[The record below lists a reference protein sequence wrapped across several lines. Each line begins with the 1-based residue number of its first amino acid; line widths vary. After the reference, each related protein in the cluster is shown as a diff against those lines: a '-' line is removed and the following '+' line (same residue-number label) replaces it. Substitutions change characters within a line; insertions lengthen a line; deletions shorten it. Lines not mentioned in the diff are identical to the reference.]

1 MIGDVRED
9 SEGKLMAHL
18 KWPVGGRVPRLRRPL
33 PIHLFRLQCKAHAP
47 RSGDVVGY
55 VTMEEVDWH

>member
-1 MIGDVRED
+1 
-9 SEGKLMAHL
+9 MAHL